1 VPKATTKPVESG
13 LPGSETMSPN
23 PSLNIELVMK
33 TDNAAEPQLKRTVC
47 RFRLNLSDDMNAS
60 VEATATAAG
69 PP

>member
-1 VPKATTKPVESG
+1 
-13 LPGSETMSPN
+13 MSPK
-23 PSLNIELVMK
+23 PRLSIELVMK